1 MSEIGAGGSASLAI
15 SRCAISSLGLS
26 RNSTV
31 ADFRFHSRKTGDF
44 ITTTITVELVS
55 AIERAEKHKSPSTL
69 RRDAA
74 RAQQYQQRRQSS
86 RAVHQAA
93 HHVSSQSQVSSS
105 IGESKELPASSSSI
119 SAPSGPPSVSIQ
131 RPLLAKRARTLS
143 TRVEA
148 VNPPLLAPSSSSP
161 ASMAL
166 ERPMSLNSSPTKET
180 MTDTTSVRVLA
191 LSRRLLS
198 YRPTRPSFLPLPLLP
213 LLLDFPPLLGVYCA
227 PQQLH
232 LTHRLPQSIDLHL
245 LFGRAS
251 KRRLQRPGRTANI
264 ACFAPLPISIYFR
277 SCNCFQHAVFRLCFA
292 FQFPSFHTGSVVW
305 FALF

>member
-180 MTDTTSVRVLA
+180 MTDTTSGTRSGSIQAPAVVPTYSTIVSSSSAPATPPRLP
-191 LSRRLLS
+191 SSSGRLL
-198 YRPTRPSFLPLPLLP
+198 RPTAAPPDSSSAPVDRSPSSFWKGLK
-213 LLLDFPPLLGVYCA
+213 A
-227 PQQLH
+227 A
-232 LTHRLPQSIDLHL
+232 I
-245 LFGRAS
+245 A
-251 KRRLQRPGRTANI
+251 TAREN
-264 ACFAPLPISIYFR
+264 R
-277 SCNCFQHAVFRLCFA
+277 
-292 FQFPSFHTGSVVW
+292 
-305 FALF
+305 